1 MVFYLALSET
11 LAMTRSSNS
20 LARQNW
26 QARIDAQ
33 ASSGLSIAQFCEQ
46 HDCSVASFYQ
56 WKRKLAA
63 SNASDA
69 SDKPQHGAIH
79 PSPFQQLRTKPVL
92 PGPAWIELSLPSGA
106 IVRVP
111 ADQLDALELILRLT
125 TMHA

>member
-1 MVFYLALSET
+1 MGWFFYLALSET

-46 HDCSVASFYQ
+46 QDCSVASFYQ

-63 SNASDA
+63 SNASD
-69 SDKPQHGAIH
+69 SPGHGAIH
-79 PSPFQQLRTKPVL
+79 PSPFQQLRTKPAL

-106 IVRVP
+106 IARVP

-125 TMHA
+125 TTHA